1 MTQDQRRLAAIVF
14 TDMVGYSAFS
24 QRDEALAMRLLDAHN
39 SLVRR
44 VVKRHGGREV
54 KTIGDSFLLEFP
66 SALEAVRFAIDAQDE
81 FGRSPR
87 EGQSGETVSVRIGVH
102 VGDVISRDGDL
113 FGDAVNIA
121 SRIVEVAQ
129 SGEVCIS
136 GDVYDQVHNKVNIG
150 MEKLPSRELRG
161 IESGVDLYLLV
172 PQAEVSAGAPAV
184 VLADRIAVLP
194 FANISP
200 DPKDSYFADG
210 LTEELI
216 SQLSGVKG
224 LRVIARTSVER
235 FRGASKNARQIG
247 AELKVSHLLEGSVRK
262 AGNRI
267 RITAHLVDTDSQEE
281 VW

>member
-1 MTQDQRRLAAIVF
+1 MAQEQRRLAAIVF
-14 TDMVGYSAFS
+14 TDIVGYSAFS
-24 QRDEALAMRLLDAHN
+24 ERNEALAMRLLDTHN

-44 VVKRHGGREV
+44 VVERHGGREV

-66 SALEAVRFAIDAQDE
+66 SALEAVRFAVEAQEE
-81 FGRSPR
+81 FRRSAHEWP
-87 EGQSGETVSVRIGVH
+87 SGEAISVRIGVH

-113 FGDAVNIA
+113 FGDAVNVA

-129 SGEVCIS
+129 GGEVCIS
-136 GDVYDQVHNKVNIG
+136 GNVYDQVRNKVGVG
-150 MEKLPSRELRG
+150 MEKLSRQDLRG
-161 IESGVDLYLLV
+161 IESKVDLYLLV
-172 PQAEVSAGAPAV
+172 PQADTAEAPTLGAAN
-184 VLADRIAVLP
+184 RIAVLP

-200 DPKDSYFADG
+200 DPNDGYFAEG

-216 SQLSGVKG
+216 SELSGVKG

-235 FRGASKNARQIG
+235 YKAAPKNARQIG

-267 RITAHLVDTDSQEE
+267 RVTAHLVDG
-281 VW
+281 VPGGGLV